1 MPASCALAW
10 PAFFPAC
17 LGPSPARGYSTLQAG
32 SAFFPPQGNWSST
45 KVGTSFPSFPLPAVW
60 YLDSSCV
67 GQRLGQNKPDSSSLP
82 AHLFP
87 GWTICCLLL
96 GVGTGVW
103 EVSPSTQGWPDPSP
117 LQPVAAPPPQV
128 ESTYD
133 GEQEGLWM
141 PVPHPTYC
149 IESPLPLHIH
159 HPVVRHSTLGLVPV
173 ALRSPP
179 HLFPTVYPSLQYQSR
194 EKYWSPWIGAE
205 RRKQP

>member
-45 KVGTSFPSFPLPAVW
+45 KVGMSFPSFPLLAVC

-117 LQPVAAPPPQV
+117 LQLGVSPPPPHSKLRGRGMGIRKGSGCLCPIPLTV
-128 ESTYD
+128 SNPPCPYTSTT
-133 GEQEGLWM
+133 LW
-141 PVPHPTYC
+141 
-149 IESPLPLHIH
+149 
-159 HPVVRHSTLGLVPV
+159 
-173 ALRSPP
+173 
-179 HLFPTVYPSLQYQSR
+179 
-194 EKYWSPWIGAE
+194 
-205 RRKQP
+205 